1 MFEFLQPNFLY
12 LIIPI
17 IILVVFLY
25 FKKSNTQVFWAFE
38 DLKLIYKNNS
48 VSYKLYYFVIGL
60 IFIFSIIIFAQPVV
74 KNSQEKIEKNG
85 IDIMVALDVSLSMQA
100 EDLRPNRIEAAKNI
114 IVKFLDTLVS
124 DRVWLVVFSW
134 KPFTS
139 IPLNFD
145 YEVSKN
151 MVDKITTKILDQS
164 VQGLNGTAIWD
175 AIIFAWDS
183 FDNQNR
189 QKVLILVT
197 DWSANVWID
206 PIMAAKYL
214 KDNSQKNP
222 IKIYTIGIWW
232 KENATIKYQH
242 PLGFTQNL
250 EVEWVDEQT
259 LIQIAELSNAK
270 YFRAEN
276 TQWLESIFQEI
287 SDIEKTPIETQNYE
301 SITSI
306 SKHFV
311 YFLVILF
318 GIFLVIRLRKKI

>member
-60 IFIFSIIIFAQPVV
+60 IFILSIIIFAQPIV

-183 FDNQNR
+183 FGVSDR
-189 QKVLILVT
+189 KKVLILLT

-206 PIMAAKYL
+206 PIMSAKYIQE
-214 KDNSQKNP
+214 NSKENP
-222 IKIYTIGIWW
+222 IKIYTIWIWW
-232 KENATIKYQH
+232 EKNATIKYQH
-242 PLGFTQNL
+242 PLWFTQNL
-250 EVEWVDEQT
+250 EVEWVDEIS
-259 LIQIAELSNAK
+259 LKQIAEIWEAK
-270 YFRAEN
+270 YYRAEN
-276 TQWLESIFQEI
+276 TEWLEDIFQEI
-287 SDIEKTPIETQNYE
+287 SQIEKTPLETKNYE
-301 SITSI
+301 TIESLSRQ
-306 SKHFV
+306 FV
-311 YFLVILF
+311 YLLVVLFGLFLV
-318 GIFLVIRLRKKI
+318 VRLRKKI